1 MTEQENILNQI
12 EAIEKRI
19 TEVKERDASSYKR
32 LYTLTLLR
40 RNLLDQLNHYGT
52 FVPNESRLVSRST
65 KLKNWRWGNYD
76 YDMGQSR

>member
-1 MTEQENILNQI
+1 MTEQENILNQL

-19 TEVKERDASSYKR
+19 TEVKARDTSSYKR

-52 FVPNESRLVSRST
+52 FVPNESQLVSRST
-65 KLKNWRWGNYD
+65 KLKPLKGVKL
-76 YDMGQSR
+76 